1 MDDAPADEPPGAAS
15 DDGIVMVEFG
25 SLSTDQL
32 SKIDLHPLR
41 ALGADE
47 PSSRDGGT
55 VVAFWLAEGRPADDL
70 LDEIKGWSFGNG
82 LPFRGQVES

>member
-1 MDDAPADEPPGAAS
+1 MDDAPADESSGDPFE
-15 DDGIVMVEFG
+15 DGVVMVEFG
-25 SLSTDQL
+25 SLSTEQM

-55 VVAFWLAEGRPADDL
+55 VVAFWLTEGRPADDL

-82 LPFRGQVES
+82 LPFRGQVET